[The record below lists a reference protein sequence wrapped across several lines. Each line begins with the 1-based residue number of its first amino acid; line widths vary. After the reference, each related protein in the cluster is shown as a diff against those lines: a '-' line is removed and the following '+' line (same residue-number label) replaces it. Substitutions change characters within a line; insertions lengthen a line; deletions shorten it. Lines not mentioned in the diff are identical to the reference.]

1 MATPVPI
8 SAAVTSGRARAKK
21 EGRPRGAARAGG
33 REAKP
38 MAAGWTERLCG
49 AVTYV
54 TAFPPGRPPED
65 GARRRA
71 TGVALAMPAS
81 SARRDVVRWASTLGT
96 GPPCRIDGEGRST
109 TDCLSPPAR
118 GQGRAKLGGVSA
130 ARPQGVGGGAGGL

>member
-1 MATPVPI
+1 MAMPVPI
-8 SAAVTSGRARAKK
+8 SAAVASGRARAKK

-71 TGVALAMPAS
+71 TGVALAMPRAARGGTWYDGRQP
-81 SARRDVVRWASTLGT
+81 SARGLLAVSRVR
-96 GPPCRIDGEGRST
+96 
-109 TDCLSPPAR
+109 
-118 GQGRAKLGGVSA
+118 VA
-130 ARPQGVGGGAGGL
+130 ARLPLAAGP

>member
-1 MATPVPI
+1 MAMPVPI
-8 SAAVTSGRARAKK
+8 SAAVASGRARAKK

-71 TGVALAMPAS
+71 TGVALAMPRAAGRGTMGVNPRHGAS
-81 SARRDVVRWASTLGT
+81 L
-96 GPPCRIDGEGRST
+96 PY
-109 TDCLSPPAR
+109 R
-118 GQGRAKLGGVSA
+118 G
-130 ARPQGVGGGAGGL
+130 